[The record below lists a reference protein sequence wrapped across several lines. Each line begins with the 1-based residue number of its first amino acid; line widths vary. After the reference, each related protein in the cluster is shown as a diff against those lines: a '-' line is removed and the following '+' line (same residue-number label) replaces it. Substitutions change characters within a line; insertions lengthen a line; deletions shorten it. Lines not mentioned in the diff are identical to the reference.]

1 MAQMKV
7 TMGLEQVVKATGGL
21 AVPARRSQLLKK
33 LSNFED

>member
-1 MAQMKV
+1 MAQLKV
-7 TMGLEQVVKATGGL
+7 TMGMKQLVRATGGS